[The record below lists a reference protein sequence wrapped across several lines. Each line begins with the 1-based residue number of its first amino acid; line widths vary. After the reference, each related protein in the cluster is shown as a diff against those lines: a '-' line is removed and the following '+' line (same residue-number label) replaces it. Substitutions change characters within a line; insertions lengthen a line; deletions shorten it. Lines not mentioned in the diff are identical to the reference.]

1 MKDMRSKKHCTHS
14 SGVALIVVLWAV
26 GLISTALFGLVTI
39 LQRQIGQE
47 VAALQNARAMLVAE
61 SGIQMAL
68 HSQLR
73 PEDMADASKQL
84 SGRLQEG
91 WSTGKTPVEVHF
103 EIEAKDMSEDAA
115 KININALL
123 LGDKTLARSVLQ
135 NLFAGW
141 EVNLTTSSAL
151 IDALLDW
158 VDADGLSTG
167 SNSRTESSARNGPFE
182 KIEELEK
189 VVGWAEMAKE
199 AKEGSRSVDALSKFT
214 VFGAG
219 KLSLRSAEQDL
230 IEAWLELGA
239 GAATNFIRQR
249 PGPDQI
255 SGTADDMV
263 TQGLPLLDANYD
275 KWMDRVVVAEED
287 LWRVTSTGFVGKAK
301 RKVVALI
308 SRTSNPPQVKAR
320 WSEEDANP

>member
-1 MKDMRSKKHCTHS
+1 MKKRTHLASS

-26 GLISTALFGLVTI
+26 GLISAALFGLVAI

-68 HSQLR
+68 NSQLR
-73 PEDMADASKQL
+73 PEDMGEACRQL
-84 SGRLQEG
+84 SSRLQEG
-91 WSTGKTPVEVHF
+91 WYTGKTPVEVHF
-103 EIEAKDMSEDAA
+103 EIESKDMSEDAA

-141 EVNLTTSSAL
+141 EVNLTTSSSL

-158 VDADGLSTG
+158 VDPDGLSTG
-167 SNSRTESSARNGPFE
+167 SNSGTESLVRNGPFE

-199 AKEGSRSVDALSKFT
+199 AKEGSKSVDALSKFT
-214 VFGAG
+214 VYGVG

-230 IEAWLELGA
+230 IEAWLGLGV
-239 GAATNFIRQR
+239 GAATDFIRQR

-255 SGTADDMV
+255 SGTPDDV
-263 TQGLPLLDANYD
+263 VNQALLGANPSE
-275 KWMDRVVVAEED
+275 WENRVVVAEED

>member
-1 MKDMRSKKHCTHS
+1 MKSKRHSAHS

-26 GLISTALFGLVTI
+26 GLISAALFGLVAI

-68 HSQLR
+68 NSQLR
-73 PEDMADASKQL
+73 PEDMAEASKLL
-84 SGRLQEG
+84 SETLRKG
-91 WSTGKTPVEVHF
+91 WTMGKENTPVEVHF

-141 EVNLTTSSAL
+141 EVNLTTSSSL

-158 VDADGLSTG
+158 VDPDGLSTG
-167 SNSRTESSARNGPFE
+167 SNSGTESSVRNGPFE

-189 VVGWAEMAKE
+189 VAGWAEMAKE
-199 AKEGSRSVDALSKFT
+199 AKEGSKGVDALSKFT

-263 TQGLPLLDANYD
+263 TQGLPLLDANYN

-287 LWRVTSTGFVGKAK
+287 LWRVTSTGFIGKAK

>member
-1 MKDMRSKKHCTHS
+1 MKSNKHCAHS

-26 GLISTALFGLVTI
+26 GLISTALFGLVAI

-68 HSQLR
+68 NSQLL
-73 PEDMADASKQL
+73 PEDMKIASEQL
-84 SGRLQEG
+84 SSRISSG
-91 WSTGKTPVEVHF
+91 WKTGKTQVEGVHF

-115 KININALL
+115 RININALL
-123 LGDKTLARSVLQ
+123 LGDKVLARSVLQ

-141 EVNLTTSSAL
+141 EVNLTTSSSL

-158 VDADGLSTG
+158 VDPDELSTG
-167 SNSRTESSARNGPFE
+167 SNSGTERSVRNGPFE

-189 VVGWAEMAKE
+189 VGGWAEMAKE
-199 AKEGSRSVDALSKFT
+199 AKQGSKGVDAISKFT

-239 GAATNFIRQR
+239 GAATNFMRQR

-275 KWMDRVVVAEED
+275 KWMIRVVVAEED

-308 SRTSNPPQVKAR
+308 SRKTNPPQVKAR
-320 WSEEDANP
+320 WSEEEATP

>member
-1 MKDMRSKKHCTHS
+1 M
-14 SGVALIVVLWAV
+14 VLWAV
-26 GLISTALFGLVTI
+26 GLISAALFGLVAI

-73 PEDMADASKQL
+73 PEDMAEAARQL

-91 WSTGKTPVEVHF
+91 WYTGKTPVEVHF
-103 EIEAKDMSEDAA
+103 AIEAKDMSEDAA

-158 VDADGLSTG
+158 VDEDGLSTG
-167 SNSRTESSARNGPFE
+167 SKSGTEKNVRNAPFE
-182 KIEELEK
+182 KVEELEK
-189 VVGWAEMAKE
+189 VAGWAEMAKE
-199 AKEGSRSVDALSKFT
+199 AKEGSKSVDALSKFT
-214 VFGAG
+214 VFKEG

-230 IEAWLELGA
+230 IEAWLGLGA
-239 GAATNFIRQR
+239 GAARNFILQR

-255 SGTADDMV
+255 AGTADDV
-263 TQGLPLLDANYD
+263 VNQTLLGANPSE
-275 KWMDRVVVAEED
+275 WANRVVVEEED

-308 SRTSNPPQVKAR
+308 SRKTNPPQIKAR
-320 WSEEDANP
+320 WAEEDASP

>member
-1 MKDMRSKKHCTHS
+1 MKSKRHFAHS

-26 GLISTALFGLVTI
+26 GLISTALFGLVAI

-68 HSQLR
+68 NSQLR
-73 PEDMADASKQL
+73 PEDMDEACRQL
-84 SGRLQEG
+84 SGKLQEG
-91 WSTGKTPVEVHF
+91 WYTGKTPVEVHF
-103 EIEAKDMSEDAA
+103 EIEAKDMSEEAA

-123 LGDKTLARSVLQ
+123 LGNKTLARSVLQ

-141 EVNLTTSSAL
+141 EVNLTTSSSL

-158 VDADGLSTG
+158 VDLDSSSTG
-167 SNSRTESSARNGPFE
+167 SNSGTETNVPNDYF
-182 KIEELEK
+182 KKVEELEK
-189 VVGWAEMAKE
+189 VVGWSQMAKE
-199 AKEGSRSVDALSKFT
+199 AKEGSKSVDALSKFT
-214 VFGAG
+214 VYGREG
-219 KLSLRSAEQDL
+219 KLSLRSAEQDV

-255 SGTADDMV
+255 SGTADDIV
-263 TQGLPLLDANYD
+263 TQGLPLLDANYV
-275 KWMDRVVVAEED
+275 KWMGRVVVAEED

-308 SRTSNPPQVKAR
+308 SRKTNPPQVKAR
-320 WSEEDANP
+320 WTEEEANP

>member
-47 VAALQNARAMLVAE
+47 VASLQNARAMLVAE

-167 SNSRTESSARNGPFE
+167 SNSGTESSARNGPFE

-199 AKEGSRSVDALSKFT
+199 AKEGSKSVDALSKFT

-219 KLSLRSAEQDL
+219 KLSLLSAEQDL
-230 IEAWLELGA
+230 IEAWLGLGA
-239 GAATNFIRQR
+239 GAATDFIRQR

-255 SGTADDMV
+255 PGTTDDV
-263 TQGLPLLDANYD
+263 VNQALLGANPSV
-275 KWMDRVVVAEED
+275 WADRVNSEKED
-287 LWRVTSTGFVGKAK
+287 LWRVTSTGFVGRAK

-308 SRTSNPPQVKAR
+308 SRTPPQVKAR

>member
-1 MKDMRSKKHCTHS
+1 MKSNKHCAHS

-26 GLISTALFGLVTI
+26 GLISAALFGLVAI

-73 PEDMADASKQL
+73 PGDMAEAARQL

-91 WSTGKTPVEVHF
+91 WYTGKTPVDVHF
-103 EIEAKDMSEDAA
+103 EIKVSEDAA

-158 VDADGLSTG
+158 VDEDGLSTG
-167 SNSRTESSARNGPFE
+167 SNSGTEKNVRNGPFE
-182 KIEELEK
+182 KVEELEK
-189 VVGWAEMAKE
+189 VAGWAEMAKE
-199 AKEGSRSVDALSKFT
+199 AKEGSKSVDAISKFT
-214 VFGAG
+214 VYGAG

-230 IEAWLELGA
+230 IEAWLGLGA
-239 GAATNFIRQR
+239 GAARNFILQR

-255 SGTADDMV
+255 AGTADDVV
-263 TQGLPLLDANYD
+263 TQGLPSLSPNYQLF
-275 KWMDRVVVAEED
+275 MDRVVVDEED

-308 SRTSNPPQVKAR
+308 SRKTNPPQIKAR
-320 WSEEDANP
+320 WSEEDASP

>member
-1 MKDMRSKKHCTHS
+1 MKKRRYPASS

-26 GLISTALFGLVTI
+26 GLISAALFGLVAI

-91 WSTGKTPVEVHF
+91 WYTGKTPVEVHF

-135 NLFAGW
+135 NLFAAW
-141 EVNLTTSSAL
+141 EVNLTTSSSL

-167 SNSRTESSARNGPFE
+167 SNSGTERSVRNGPFE

-189 VVGWAEMAKE
+189 VGGWSEMAKE
-199 AKEGSRSVDALSKFT
+199 AKEGSKSVDALSRFT

-219 KLSLRSAEQDL
+219 KLSLRSAEQDV
-230 IEAWLELGA
+230 IEAWLGLGPGDA
-239 GAATNFIRQR
+239 RNFILQR

-255 SGTADDMV
+255 AGTADDV
-263 TQGLPLLDANYD
+263 VNQDSLKADPSLL
-275 KWMDRVVVAEED
+275 KDRVNSEEED

-308 SRTSNPPQVKAR
+308 SRKTNPPQVKAR
-320 WSEEDANP
+320 WTEEDANP

>member
-1 MKDMRSKKHCTHS
+1 MKKRTHSASS

-26 GLISTALFGLVTI
+26 GLISAALFGLVAI

-68 HSQLR
+68 NSQLS
-73 PEDMADASKQL
+73 PEDTKIVSEQL
-84 SGRLQEG
+84 SSLISVG
-91 WSTGKTPVEVHF
+91 WKTGKTQVEGVHF
-103 EIEAKDMSEDAA
+103 EIDAKDMSQDAA
-115 KININALL
+115 RININALL
-123 LGDKTLARSVLQ
+123 LGDKALARSVLQ

-141 EVNLTTSSAL
+141 EVNLTTSSSL

-158 VDADGLSTG
+158 VDPDGLSTG
-167 SNSRTESSARNGPFE
+167 SNSGTESSVRNGPFE

-199 AKEGSRSVDALSKFT
+199 AKEGSKGVDASSKFT
-214 VFGAG
+214 VYGSG
-219 KLSLRSAEQDL
+219 KLSLRSADQDL

-239 GAATNFIRQR
+239 GAATNFMRQR

-255 SGTADDMV
+255 SGTLDDMV
-263 TQGLPLLDANYD
+263 TQGLPLLDVNYD
-275 KWMDRVVVAEED
+275 KWMDRVIVAEED

-308 SRTSNPPQVKAR
+308 SRNPPQVKAR

>member
-1 MKDMRSKKHCTHS
+1 MKKRTHPASS

-26 GLISTALFGLVTI
+26 GLISAALFGLVAI

-68 HSQLR
+68 NSQLR

-91 WSTGKTPVEVHF
+91 WYTGKTPVEVHF

-141 EVNLTTSSAL
+141 EVNLTTSSSL

-158 VDADGLSTG
+158 VDPDGLSTG
-167 SNSRTESSARNGPFE
+167 SNSGTESSVRNGPFE

-189 VVGWAEMAKE
+189 VVGWVEMAKE
-199 AKEGSRSVDALSKFT
+199 AKEGSKSVDALSKFT
-214 VFGAG
+214 VFGTG
-219 KLSLRSAEQDL
+219 KLSLRSADQDL
-230 IEAWLELGA
+230 IEAFL
-239 GAATNFIRQR
+239 
-249 PGPDQI
+249 
-255 SGTADDMV
+255 
-263 TQGLPLLDANYD
+263 GLPEGKASEFITARKGQDGVLGTQDDVVNQVLLGTNSSEWA
-275 KWMDRVVVAEED
+275 DRVNAEEED

-301 RKVVALI
+301 RNVVALI
-308 SRTSNPPQVKAR
+308 SRKTNPPQVKAR

>member
-1 MKDMRSKKHCTHS
+1 MKSNKHCAHS

-26 GLISTALFGLVTI
+26 GLISTALFGLVAI

-68 HSQLR
+68 NSQLR
-73 PEDMADASKQL
+73 PEDMGEACRQL
-84 SGRLQEG
+84 SGRLQVG
-91 WSTGKTPVEVHF
+91 WYTGKTPVEVRF
-103 EIEAKDMSEDAA
+103 EIESKDMSEDAA

-135 NLFAGW
+135 NLFARW

-167 SNSRTESSARNGPFE
+167 SNSGTEKNVRNGPFE

-189 VVGWAEMAKE
+189 VGGWAEMAKE
-199 AKEGSRSVDALSKFT
+199 AKEGSKGVDALSKFT
-214 VFGAG
+214 VYGAG

-230 IEAWLELGA
+230 IEAWLGLGA
-239 GAATNFIRQR
+239 GAATNFMSQR

-255 SGTADDMV
+255 SGTPDDV
-263 TQGLPLLDANYD
+263 VNQTLLGANPSG
-275 KWMDRVVVAEED
+275 WADRVNAEEED

-308 SRTSNPPQVKAR
+308 SRKTNPPQVKAR
-320 WSEEDANP
+320 WSEEEANP

>member
-1 MKDMRSKKHCTHS
+1 M
-14 SGVALIVVLWAV
+14 VLWAV
-26 GLISTALFGLVTI
+26 GLISAALFGLVAI

-91 WSTGKTPVEVHF
+91 WYTGKTPVEVHF

-135 NLFAGW
+135 NLFAAW
-141 EVNLTTSSAL
+141 EVNLTTSSSL

-167 SNSRTESSARNGPFE
+167 SNSGTERSVRNGPFE

-189 VVGWAEMAKE
+189 VGGWSEMAKE
-199 AKEGSRSVDALSKFT
+199 AKEGSKSVDALSRFT

-219 KLSLRSAEQDL
+219 KLSLRSAEQDV
-230 IEAWLELGA
+230 IEAWLGLGPGDA
-239 GAATNFIRQR
+239 RNFILQR

-255 SGTADDMV
+255 AGTADDV
-263 TQGLPLLDANYD
+263 VNQDSLRADPSLL
-275 KWMDRVVVAEED
+275 KDRVNSEEED

>member
-1 MKDMRSKKHCTHS
+1 MKSKRHFAHS

-26 GLISTALFGLVTI
+26 GLISAALFGLVAI

-68 HSQLR
+68 NSQLR
-73 PEDMADASKQL
+73 PEDMAEASKLL
-84 SGRLQEG
+84 SETLRKG
-91 WSTGKTPVEVHF
+91 WTMGKENTPVEVHF

-141 EVNLTTSSAL
+141 EVNLTTSSSL

-158 VDADGLSTG
+158 VDPDGLSTG
-167 SNSRTESSARNGPFE
+167 SNSGTESSVRNGPFE

-189 VVGWAEMAKE
+189 VAGWAEMAKE
-199 AKEGSRSVDALSKFT
+199 AKEGSKGVDALSKFT

-255 SGTADDMV
+255 LGTADDMV
-263 TQGLPLLDANYD
+263 TQGLPLL
-275 KWMDRVVVAEED
+275 DRVVVAEED

>member
-1 MKDMRSKKHCTHS
+1 MKDMKSKKHCTHS

-26 GLISTALFGLVTI
+26 GLISAALFGLVAI

-68 HSQLR
+68 NSQLR
-73 PEDMADASKQL
+73 PEDMGEACRQL

-91 WSTGKTPVEVHF
+91 WYTGKTPVEVHF
-103 EIEAKDMSEDAA
+103 EIESKDMSEDAA

-141 EVNLTTSSAL
+141 EVNLTTSSSL

-158 VDADGLSTG
+158 VDPDGLSTG
-167 SNSRTESSARNGPFE
+167 SNSGTESSVRNGPFE

-199 AKEGSRSVDALSKFT
+199 AKEGSKSVDVLSKFT

-230 IEAWLELGA
+230 IEAWLGLGV
-239 GAATNFIRQR
+239 GAATDFIRQR

-255 SGTADDMV
+255 SGTPDDV
-263 TQGLPLLDANYD
+263 VNQALLGANPSE
-275 KWMDRVVVAEED
+275 WENRVVVAEED

>member
-1 MKDMRSKKHCTHS
+1 M
-14 SGVALIVVLWAV
+14 VLWAV

-68 HSQLR
+68 NSQLR

-135 NLFAGW
+135 NLFAVW
-141 EVNLTTSSAL
+141 EVNLTTSSSL

-158 VDADGLSTG
+158 VDVDELSTG
-167 SNSRTESSARNGPFE
+167 SNSGTESSARNGPFE

-199 AKEGSRSVDALSKFT
+199 AKEGSKGVDVISKFT
-214 VFGAG
+214 VYGAG

-230 IEAWLELGA
+230 IEAWLVLGP
-239 GAATNFIRQR
+239 GAARNFILQR

-255 SGTADDMV
+255 PGTADDTV
-263 TQGLPLLDANYD
+263 TQGLPLLDANYE

-320 WSEEDANP
+320 WSEEEANP

>member
-1 MKDMRSKKHCTHS
+1 M
-14 SGVALIVVLWAV
+14 VLWAV
-26 GLISTALFGLVTI
+26 GLISAALFGLVAI

-68 HSQLR
+68 NSQLR
-73 PEDMADASKQL
+73 PEDMAEASKLL
-84 SGRLQEG
+84 SETLRKG
-91 WSTGKTPVEVHF
+91 WTMGKERTPVEVHF

-123 LGDKTLARSVLQ
+123 LGDKALARSVLQ
-135 NLFAGW
+135 NLFTGW
-141 EVNLTTSSAL
+141 EVNLTTSSSL

-158 VDADGLSTG
+158 VDPDELSTG
-167 SNSRTESSARNGPFE
+167 SNSGTEKNVRNGPFE
-182 KIEELEK
+182 KVEELEK
-189 VVGWAEMAKE
+189 VAGWAEMAKE
-199 AKEGSRSVDALSKFT
+199 AKQGSKGVDAISKFT

-230 IEAWLELGA
+230 IEAWLGLGP
-239 GAATNFIRQR
+239 GAARNFILQR
-249 PGPDQI
+249 PGLDQI
-255 SGTADDMV
+255 AGTADDVV
-263 TQGLPLLDANYD
+263 TQGLLSLSPNY
-275 KWMDRVVVAEED
+275 KSFMDRVVVEEED

-308 SRTSNPPQVKAR
+308 SRKTNPPQVKAR
-320 WSEEDANP
+320 WSEEEATP

>member
-1 MKDMRSKKHCTHS
+1 
-14 SGVALIVVLWAV
+14 
-26 GLISTALFGLVTI
+26 
-39 LQRQIGQE
+39 
-47 VAALQNARAMLVAE
+47 
-61 SGIQMAL
+61 
-68 HSQLR
+68 
-73 PEDMADASKQL
+73 
-84 SGRLQEG
+84 
-91 WSTGKTPVEVHF
+91 
-103 EIEAKDMSEDAA
+103 MSEDSA

-141 EVNLTTSSAL
+141 EVNLTTSSSL

-158 VDADGLSTG
+158 VDPDGLSTG
-167 SNSRTESSARNGPFE
+167 SNSGTESSVRNGPFE

-189 VVGWAEMAKE
+189 VGGWAEMAKE
-199 AKEGSRSVDALSKFT
+199 AKEGSKSVDALSKFT
-214 VFGAG
+214 VYGAG
-219 KLSLRSAEQDL
+219 KLSLRCAEQDL
-230 IEAWLELGA
+230 IEAWLGLGA
-239 GAATNFIRQR
+239 GAATNFMRQR

-255 SGTADDMV
+255 PGTADDMV

>member
-1 MKDMRSKKHCTHS
+1 M
-14 SGVALIVVLWAV
+14 VLWAV
-26 GLISTALFGLVTI
+26 GLISAALFGLVAI

-68 HSQLR
+68 NSQLR
-73 PEDMADASKQL
+73 PEDMDQACRQL
-84 SGRLQEG
+84 SGILQEG
-91 WSTGKTPVEVHF
+91 WYTGKTPVEVHF

-141 EVNLTTSSAL
+141 EVNLTTSSSL

-158 VDADGLSTG
+158 VDADELSTG
-167 SNSRTESSARNGPFE
+167 SNSGTESSVRNGPFE

-189 VVGWAEMAKE
+189 VGGWAEMAKE
-199 AKEGSRSVDALSKFT
+199 AKEGSKSVDALSKFT
-214 VFGAG
+214 VFGLG
-219 KLSLRSAEQDL
+219 KLSLRSADQDVIEALLGLGQGGAQAFVAARPGQDGDLGTPDDL
-230 IEAWLELGA
+230 INPSLMTPTYA
-239 GAATNFIRQR
+239 GWEER
-249 PGPDQI
+249 
-255 SGTADDMV
+255 V
-263 TQGLPLLDANYD
+263 TTE
-275 KWMDRVVVAEED
+275 EED

-308 SRTSNPPQVKAR
+308 SRKTNPPQVKAR
-320 WSEEDANP
+320 WSEEEANP

>member
-1 MKDMRSKKHCTHS
+1 M
-14 SGVALIVVLWAV
+14 VLWAV
-26 GLISTALFGLVTI
+26 GLISAALFGLVAI

-73 PEDMADASKQL
+73 PEDMLEASKLL
-84 SGRLQEG
+84 SKTLQQG
-91 WSTGKTPVEVHF
+91 WTIGEKTPVEVHF

-141 EVNLTTSSAL
+141 EVNLTTSSSL

-158 VDADGLSTG
+158 VDADEMSTG
-167 SNSRTESSARNGPFE
+167 SNSGTESSVRNAPFE

-189 VVGWAEMAKE
+189 VIGWAEMAKE
-199 AKEGSRSVDALSKFT
+199 AKEGSKSVDALSKFT
-214 VFGAG
+214 VYGAG

-230 IEAWLELGA
+230 IEAWLGLGA
-239 GAATNFIRQR
+239 GAATNFMRQR

-255 SGTADDMV
+255 PGTADDVV

>member
-1 MKDMRSKKHCTHS
+1 
-14 SGVALIVVLWAV
+14 VVLWAV
-26 GLISTALFGLVTI
+26 GLISAALFGLVAI

-68 HSQLR
+68 HSQLG

-91 WSTGKTPVEVHF
+91 WYTGKTPVEVHF

-123 LGDKTLARSVLQ
+123 LGDKALARSVLQ

-158 VDADGLSTG
+158 VDTDGLSTG
-167 SNSRTESSARNGPFE
+167 SNSETEKNVRNGPFE
-182 KIEELEK
+182 KVEELEK
-189 VVGWAEMAKE
+189 VAGWAEMAKE
-199 AKEGSRSVDALSKFT
+199 AKEGSKSVDALSKFT
-214 VFGAG
+214 VYGAG

-230 IEAWLELGA
+230 IEAWLGLGA
-239 GAATNFIRQR
+239 GAARNFILQR

-255 SGTADDMV
+255 AGTTDDV
-263 TQGLPLLDANYD
+263 VAQGLPSLSPNYQSF
-275 KWMDRVVVAEED
+275 MDRVVVEEED

-308 SRTSNPPQVKAR
+308 SRKTNPPQIKAR
-320 WSEEDANP
+320 WAEEDATP